1 MTEFVSSSLERE
13 LKKYNKLNF
22 IPVVGQT
29 FNFNKEVVILPKVSN
44 QRVFEVDSEVKTY
57 FKSQSLEI
65 YNFCK
70 ENNFEIQDFLDVYK
84 NKISFKPL
92 KYTIKSL
99 HLKAL
104 RTFFRLNLTEEG
116 LKLYNG
122 NWSNS
127 SFGGSG
133 FLEGINS
140 FGEIVF
146 SKGDYKNKNY
156 HSFKDIRINDS
167 KMEVLENLGLLENIR
182 SVSLEDLIEY
192 QKTHTMTILY
202 KIQKNGKFLNISFC
216 LELPKKLLNS
226 EESCLHRIEF
236 KVSQEIFQ
244 NVLSMELLRKKLIK
258 EFSMESKFISL
269 NDIKKEKLIW
279 FTEDKKTISRSL
291 TEEEIEF
298 FEDRILP
305 ILKKIRRH
313 CPWSTLETIFEEF
326 EQFYK
331 EFNNDNTSVPSAPDT
346 SKFTATVS
354 GWIKFDKDFSV
365 SGGYYGF
372 TRSFTYGLKIGGNFK
387 YGNPRFMMNYVL
399 KYISHTY
406 GLPIYGGGEKSAIW
420 KTDGTNWSAIGV
432 GY

>member
-1 MTEFVSSSLERE
+1 MTEFVSNSLEKE
-13 LKKYNKLNF
+13 LKKYNKMNF
-22 IPVVGQT
+22 IPVVGQM
-29 FNFNKEVVILPKVSN
+29 FNFNKDMIVLSKTSN
-44 QRVFEVDSEVKTY
+44 HRIFEMDHEAKTY
-57 FKSQSLEI
+57 LKNQSTEI
-65 YNFCK
+65 CNFCK
-70 ENNFEIQDFLDVYK
+70 ENNLEMQDFLEANK
-84 NKISFKPL
+84 NKISHKSL

-99 HLKAL
+99 YLKAL
-104 RTFFRLNLTEEG
+104 KTFFRLNLTEEG

-226 EESCLHRIEF
+226 EESRLHRIEF
-236 KVSQEIFQ
+236 KVSQENFQ
-244 NVLSMELLRKKLIK
+244 KILSMELLRKKLIK
-258 EFSMESKFISL
+258 EFSIESKFIPL
-269 NDIKKEKLIW
+269 DDIKKEKLIW
-279 FTEDKKTISRSL
+279 LTEDKTIKHRTL
-291 TEEEIEF
+291 IDEECVF
-298 FEDRILP
+298 FNDRILP
-305 ILKKIRRH
+305 ILKKVKKR
-313 CPWSTLETIFEEF
+313 CLWSELEIIFKEF

-331 EFNNDNTSVPSAPDT
+331 EFNNRDTSIPSAPDT

-354 GWIKFDKDFSV
+354 GWIRFDKDFGV

-372 TRSFTYGLKIGGNFK
+372 NRTFTYGLKIGGNFK
-387 YGNPRFMMNYVL
+387 YGNPRFMMNYIL
-399 KYISHTY
+399 KYINHTY
-406 GLPIYGGGEKSAIW
+406 GLPEYENGAKPAIW
-420 KTDGTNWSAIGV
+420 KTDGTNWSVIGV

>member
-70 ENNFEIQDFLDVYK
+70 ENNFEIQDFLDIYK
-84 NKISFKPL
+84 NKISHKPL

-99 HLKAL
+99 YLKAL
-104 RTFFRLNLTEEG
+104 KTFFRLNLTEEG

-236 KVSQEIFQ
+236 KVSHETFQ
-244 NVLSMELLRKKLIK
+244 KILSMEILRKKLIK
-258 EFSMESKFISL
+258 EFSMESKFIPL
-269 NDIKKEKLIW
+269 GDIKKEKLIW

>member
-1 MTEFVSSSLERE
+1 MREILSNSLERE
-13 LKKYNKLNF
+13 LKKYNKMNF
-22 IPVVGQT
+22 IPVVGQM
-29 FNFNKEVVILPKVSN
+29 FNFNKDMIVLSKTSN
-44 QRVFEVDSEVKTY
+44 HRIFEMDQEAKTY
-57 FKSQSLEI
+57 LKNQTTEI
-65 YNFCK
+65 CNFCK
-70 ENNFEIQDFLDVYK
+70 ENNLDILDFLDIYK
-84 NKISFKPL
+84 NKISHKPL

-116 LKLYNG
+116 LKLNNS

-127 SFGGSG
+127 GFGGSG

-182 SVSLEDLIEY
+182 IVSIEDLIEY
-192 QKTHTMTILY
+192 QKTYTMNILY
-202 KIQKNGKFLNISFC
+202 KIQKQGNFLNISFC
-216 LELPKKLLNS
+216 LELPKKLLNT
-226 EESCLHRIEF
+226 EESILHIIEF
-236 KVSQEIFQ
+236 KVSQETFQ
-244 NVLSMELLRKKLIK
+244 KILSMEILRKKLIK
-258 EFSMESKFISL
+258 EFSMESKFITL
-269 NDIKKEKLIW
+269 DDIKKEKLIW
-279 FTEDKKTISRSL
+279 LTEDKNIISRHL
-291 TEEEIEF
+291 TEDEIEF

-313 CPWSTLETIFEEF
+313 CSWSTLETIFEEF

-331 EFNNDNTSVPSAPDT
+331 EFNNRDASIPSAPDT

-354 GWIKFDKDFSV
+354 GWIKFDKNFSV

-372 TRSFTYGLKIGGNFK
+372 SRSFTYGLKIGGNFN
-387 YGNPRFMMNYVL
+387 YGNPRFLMNYIL
-399 KYISHTY
+399 NYIKCTY
-406 GLPIYGGGEKSAIW
+406 GLPVYGEGEKPSIH

>member
-1 MTEFVSSSLERE
+1 MREILSNSFEKE
-13 LKKYNKLNF
+13 LKKYNKMNF
-22 IPVVGQT
+22 IPVVGQM
-29 FNFNKEVVILPKVSN
+29 FNFNKDMIVLSKTSN
-44 QRVFEVDSEVKTY
+44 HRIFEMDHEAKTY
-57 FKSQSLEI
+57 LKNQSTEI
-65 YNFCK
+65 CNFCK
-70 ENNFEIQDFLDVYK
+70 ENNLEMQDFLDVYK
-84 NKISFKPL
+84 NKISHKSL

-99 HLKAL
+99 YLKAL
-104 RTFFRLNLTEEG
+104 KTFFRLNLTEEG

-167 KMEVLENLGLLENIR
+167 KMEVLENLGLLKNIR
-182 SVSLEDLIEY
+182 SVSIEDLIEY

-226 EESCLHRIEF
+226 EESRLHRIEF
-236 KVSQEIFQ
+236 KVSHETFQ
-244 NVLSMELLRKKLIK
+244 KILSMELLRKKLIK
-258 EFSMESKFISL
+258 EFSMESKFIPL
-269 NDIKKEKLIW
+269 DDIKKEKLIW
-279 FTEDKKTISRSL
+279 LTEDKNTISRSL

-305 ILKKIRRH
+305 ILKKIRKQ
-313 CPWSTLETIFEEF
+313 CSWSELETIFEEF

-331 EFNNDNTSVPSAPDT
+331 EFNNRDASIPSAPDT

-354 GWIKFDKDFSV
+354 GWIRFDKDFGV

-372 TRSFTYGLKIGGNFK
+372 PRNFTYGLKIGGNFN

-406 GLPIYGGGEKSAIW
+406 GLPLYEKGKKPSIH

>member
-1 MTEFVSSSLERE
+1 MREILSNSLERE
-13 LKKYNKLNF
+13 LKKYNKMNF
-22 IPVVGQT
+22 IPVVGQM
-29 FNFNKEVVILPKVSN
+29 FNFNKDMIILSKTSN
-44 QRVFEVDSEVKTY
+44 HRIFEMDHEAKTY
-57 FKSQSLEI
+57 LKNQSTEI
-65 YNFCK
+65 CNFCK
-70 ENNFEIQDFLDVYK
+70 ENNLEMQDFLDVYK
-84 NKISFKPL
+84 NKISHKSL

-99 HLKAL
+99 YLKAL
-104 RTFFRLNLTEEG
+104 KTFFRLNLTEEG

-226 EESCLHRIEF
+226 EESRLHRIEF
-236 KVSQEIFQ
+236 KVSHETFQ
-244 NVLSMELLRKKLIK
+244 KILSMEILRKKLIK
-258 EFSMESKFISL
+258 EFSMESKFIPL
-269 NDIKKEKLIW
+269 DDIKKEKLIW
-279 FTEDKKTISRSL
+279 LTEDKNTISRSL

-305 ILKKIRRH
+305 ILKKIRKQ
-313 CPWSTLETIFEEF
+313 CSWQELETIFEEF

-331 EFNNDNTSVPSAPDT
+331 EFNNRDASIPSAPDT

-354 GWIKFDKDFSV
+354 GWIRFDKDFGV

-372 TRSFTYGLKIGGNFK
+372 PRNFTYGLKIGGNFN

-406 GLPIYGGGEKSAIW
+406 GLPLYEKGKKPSIH

>member
-1 MTEFVSSSLERE
+1 MREILSNSLEKE
-13 LKKYNKLNF
+13 LKKYNKMNF
-22 IPVVGQT
+22 IPVVGQM
-29 FNFNKEVVILPKVSN
+29 FNFNKDMIVLSKTSN
-44 QRVFEVDSEVKTY
+44 HRIFEMDHEAKTY
-57 FKSQSLEI
+57 LKNQSTEI
-65 YNFCK
+65 CNFCK
-70 ENNFEIQDFLDVYK
+70 ENNLEMQDFLDVYK
-84 NKISFKPL
+84 NKISHKSL

-99 HLKAL
+99 YLKAL
-104 RTFFRLNLTEEG
+104 KTFFRLNLTEEG

-192 QKTHTMTILY
+192 QKTHTMNILY

-226 EESCLHRIEF
+226 EESRLHRIEF
-236 KVSQEIFQ
+236 KVSHETFQ
-244 NVLSMELLRKKLIK
+244 KILSMEILRKKLIK
-258 EFSMESKFISL
+258 EFSMESKFIPL
-269 NDIKKEKLIW
+269 DDIKKEKLIW
-279 FTEDKKTISRSL
+279 LTEDKNTISRSL

-305 ILKKIRRH
+305 ILKKIRKQ
-313 CPWSTLETIFEEF
+313 CSWSELETIFEEF

-331 EFNNDNTSVPSAPDT
+331 EFNNRDASIPSAPDT

-354 GWIKFDKDFSV
+354 GWIRFDKDFGV

-372 TRSFTYGLKIGGNFK
+372 PRNFTYGLKIGGNFN

-406 GLPIYGGGEKSAIW
+406 GLPLYEKGKKPSIH

>member
-1 MTEFVSSSLERE
+1 MTEFVSNSLERE
-13 LKKYNKLNF
+13 LKKYNKMNF

-104 RTFFRLNLTEEG
+104 RTFFKLNLTEDN

-122 NWSNS
+122 SWRNSN
-127 SFGGSG
+127 FIGSG
-133 FLEGINS
+133 FLEEIDN
-140 FGEIVF
+140 FGNIVF
-146 SKGDYKNKNY
+146 SKIDYKNTNY
-156 HSFKDIRINDS
+156 HSFKNTRINGD
-167 KMEVLENLGLLENIR
+167 ELITLENLGLLKSLR
-182 SVSLEDLIEY
+182 KVSIDELIEY
-192 QKTHTMTILY
+192 RKKYSMRILY
-202 KIQKNGKFLNISFC
+202 KIQKKGNFLNIMFC
-216 LELPKKLLNS
+216 LELPEKLLKS
-226 EESCLHRIEF
+226 EDSVLHRIEF

-269 NDIKKEKLIW
+269 NDIKKEKLLWLTENKDITSRHL
-279 FTEDKKTISRSL
+279 TED
-291 TEEEIEF
+291 EIEF

-305 ILKKIRRH
+305 ILKKIKKR
-313 CPWSTLETIFEEF
+313 CLWSELETIFKEF

-331 EFNNDNTSVPSAPDT
+331 EFNNRDASIPSAPDT

-354 GWIKFDKDFSV
+354 GWIKFDKNFSV

-372 TRSFTYGLKIGGNFK
+372 SRSFTYGLKIGGNFN
-387 YGNPRFMMNYVL
+387 YGNPRFLMNYIL
-399 KYISHTY
+399 NYIKCTY
-406 GLPIYGGGEKSAIW
+406 GLPVYGEGEKPSIQ